1 MILKKTCYRFELL
14 HSYLIGTTTST
25 LFCQMFILKKD
36 GNQLVNHFFL
46 NYQLTQKTKGERETY
61 TEQTDK
67 QINEKTNL
75 VCN

>member
-1 MILKKTCYRFELL
+1 
-14 HSYLIGTTTST
+14 
-25 LFCQMFILKKD
+25 MFILKKD
-36 GNQLVNHFFL
+36 GNQLVYHCL
-46 NYQLTQKTKGERETY
+46 KNYQLTQKTKGERETF